1 MEQNGSSSMIR
12 RKRYILKTWATGFAD
27 GWNVRCEKKRVVE
40 DVARQMGDKGRQ
52 TCSVC

>member
-1 MEQNGSSSMIR
+1 MIR

>member
-1 MEQNGSSSMIR
+1 MIR

-40 DVARQMGDKGRQ
+40 DVARQMGDKDMF
-52 TCSVC
+52 CILIVAVIS